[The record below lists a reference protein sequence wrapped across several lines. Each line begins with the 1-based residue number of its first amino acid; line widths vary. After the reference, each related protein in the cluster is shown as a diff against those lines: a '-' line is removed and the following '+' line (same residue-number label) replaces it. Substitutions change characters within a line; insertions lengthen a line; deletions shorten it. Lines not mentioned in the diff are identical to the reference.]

1 MSGRSGI
8 EWTNATWNP
17 SIGCD
22 IVSPG
27 CSHCYAMR
35 QARRLESNPILK
47 PNPYKGT
54 TKATKGGPVW
64 TGLVRM
70 APQKTVLKPIRW
82 RKPRL
87 IFVNSMSDVFHP
99 SLKVSEIAQI
109 FAVMALSNQ
118 HVYQVLTKRP
128 DFMHAFVTDPATSA
142 SVELAMQAIK
152 PGSKLPAWP
161 LQNVW
166 MGTSVE
172 DQRRAEE
179 RIQALLQVPAP
190 VRFLSM
196 EPLLGEVVLGRALA
210 KRDWKKLDWVILGG
224 ESGPKARPMHPEWA
238 RRIRDDCA
246 RYGVRFFFKQ
256 VGSNAWVKDSKAEQ
270 FLTVAG
276 RIVESRMSSTDQGI
290 LRGSKKS
297 GGRKLDGKMHEEMP
311 AFFSP
316 YKNSKRAA

>member
-1 MSGRSGI
+1 
-8 EWTNATWNP
+8 
-17 SIGCD
+17 
-22 IVSPG
+22 
-27 CSHCYAMR
+27 MR
-35 QARRLESNPILK
+35 QARRLESNPALK

-99 SLKVSEIAQI
+99 SLTVSQIAQI

-128 DFMHAFVTDPATSA
+128 DIMHAFVTDLATPA

-152 PGSKLPAWP
+152 PGSKLSAWP

-179 RIQALLQVPAP
+179 RIEALLQVPAP

-196 EPLLGEVVLGRALA
+196 EPLLGEVLLGRVLT
-210 KRDWKKLDWVILGG
+210 KRDWKKLNWVIVGG
-224 ESGPKARPMHPEWA
+224 ESGPKARPMHSAWA

-246 RYGVRFFFKQ
+246 KHGVRFFFKQ
-256 VGSNAWVKDSKAEQ
+256 VGSNAWVRDSKAKQ
-270 FLTVAG
+270 FLTVSG
-276 RIVESRMSSTDQGI
+276 RIIDSRMNSSDQGI

-311 AFFSP
+311 PLINPF
-316 YKNSKRAA
+316 KNPKRAA